1 MVCRFFLIHHSSIQQ
16 NTRRR
21 HAMRALVISAVV
33 GALALSGCQ
42 NMEYDKAAIG
52 TGIGALLG
60 AGIAYSNA
68 DKDKM
73 GQAAAIGAVV
83 GGGAGLLLDKK
94 EKRLRQELAGTGVDV
109 GRNPDGSINLV
120 MPSVTFA
127 TNSSTI
133 QAQFQ
138 SALNDVAKVL
148 REDGTSSKLA
158 LVIHGHTD
166 NTGSDAINNPLSQN
180 RANSV
185 KNYLASQGISSSRM
199 TARGYGSSSPIA
211 DNSTAAGREQ
221 NRRVEISVYETK

>member
-1 MVCRFFLIHHSSIQQ
+1 
-16 NTRRR
+16 
-21 HAMRALVISAVV
+21 MRALIVTAVV

-52 TGIGALLG
+52 TGLGALLG
-60 AGIAYSNA
+60 AGFAYSNA

-73 GQAAAIGAVV
+73 GQAAAIGAVL
-83 GGGAGLLLDKK
+83 GGGAGVLLDNK

-127 TNSSTI
+127 SNSASI
-133 QAQFQ
+133 QPRFQ
-138 SALNDVAKVL
+138 SALNDVANVL
-148 REDGTSSKLA
+148 REGGTSNQLA

-166 NTGSDAINNPLSQN
+166 NTGTDAINNPLSQN

-185 KNYLASQGISSSRM
+185 LSYLSSQGISSARM
-199 TARGYGSSSPIA
+199 TARGYGSTSPIA
-211 DNSTAAGREQ
+211 DNSSASGREQ
-221 NRRVEISVYETK
+221 NRRVEITVYQTK

>member
-1 MVCRFFLIHHSSIQQ
+1 
-16 NTRRR
+16 
-21 HAMRALVISAVV
+21 MRALVISAVV

-52 TGIGALLG
+52 TGLGALLG
-60 AGIAYSNA
+60 AGLAYSNA

-94 EKRLRQELAGTGVDV
+94 EKRLKQELAGTGVDV
-109 GRNPDGSINLV
+109 NRNPDGSINMV

-127 TNSSTI
+127 SNSAMI
-133 QAQFQ
+133 QPQFQ
-138 SALNDVAKVL
+138 AALNDVARVL
-148 REDGTSSKLA
+148 REDGTANQLA
-158 LVIHGHTD
+158 IVVHGHTD

-185 KNYLASQGISSSRM
+185 KNYLSSQGIASSRI
-199 TARGYGSSSPIA
+199 TARGYGSTSPVA

-221 NRRVEISVYETK
+221 NRRVEISIYAAK

>member
-1 MVCRFFLIHHSSIQQ
+1 
-16 NTRRR
+16 
-21 HAMRALVISAVV
+21 MRALVISTVV
-33 GALALSGCQ
+33 GAMALTGCQ

-83 GGGAGLLLDKK
+83 GAGAGALLDRK
-94 EKRLRQELAGTGVDV
+94 EKRLREELQGTGVDV
-109 GRNPDGSINLV
+109 NRNPDGSINMV

-133 QAQFQ
+133 QGQFQ
-138 SALNDVAKVL
+138 GALNDVAKVL
-148 REDGTSSKLA
+148 REDGTANQLA
-158 LVIHGHTD
+158 IVVHGHTD

-199 TARGYGSSSPIA
+199 TSKGYGSTSPIA

>member
-1 MVCRFFLIHHSSIQQ
+1 
-16 NTRRR
+16 
-21 HAMRALVISAVV
+21 MRALLITAVA

-42 NMEYDKAAIG
+42 NMEYDKTAIG
-52 TGIGALLG
+52 TILG
-60 AGIAYSNA
+60 AGAGALIAKSNA

-83 GGGAGLLLDKK
+83 GAGAGLLLDRK
-94 EKRLRQELAGTGVDV
+94 EKRLKEELAGTGIDVD
-109 GRNPDGSINLV
+109 RNQDGSINLV

-127 TNSSTI
+127 TNSTAI
-133 QAQFQ
+133 QGQFQ

-148 REDGTSSKLA
+148 REDGTSNKLA

-185 KNYLASQGISSSRM
+185 KNYLAGQGISASRM
-199 TARGYGSSSPIA
+199 TAKGYGSTSPVA

-221 NRRVEISVYETK
+221 NRRVEITVYETN

>member
-1 MVCRFFLIHHSSIQQ
+1 
-16 NTRRR
+16 
-21 HAMRALVISAVV
+21 MRALLISSAVA
-33 GALALSGCQ
+33 GALVLSGCQ
-42 NMEYDKAAIG
+42 STGTGMEYDKAAIG
-52 TGIGALLG
+52 AGLGALLG
-60 AGIAYSNA
+60 AGLAYSNA

-94 EKRLRQELAGTGVDV
+94 EKRLREELAGTGVDV
-109 GRNPDGSINLV
+109 DRNKDGSINLV

-133 QAQFQ
+133 QPRIQT
-138 SALNDVAKVL
+138 ALNDVARVL
-148 REDGTSSKLA
+148 REDGTANKLA

-166 NTGSDAINNPLSQN
+166 NTGTDAINNPLSQN

-185 KNYLASQGISSSRM
+185 LNYLSSQGIASSRM

-211 DNSTAAGREQ
+211 SNDTAAGREQ
-221 NRRVEISVYETK
+221 NRRVEITVYETK

>member
-1 MVCRFFLIHHSSIQQ
+1 
-16 NTRRR
+16 
-21 HAMRALVISAVV
+21 MRALVISTVV
-33 GALALSGCQ
+33 GAMALTGCQ

-83 GGGAGLLLDKK
+83 GAGAGALLDRK
-94 EKRLRQELAGTGVDV
+94 EKRLREELQGTGVDV
-109 GRNPDGSINLV
+109 NRNPDGSINMV

-133 QAQFQ
+133 QGQFQ
-138 SALNDVAKVL
+138 GALNDVAKVL
-148 REDGTSSKLA
+148 REDGTANQLA
-158 LVIHGHTD
+158 IVVHGHTD
-166 NTGSDAINNPLSQN
+166 NTGSDAVNNPLSQN

-185 KNYLASQGISSSRM
+185 KNYLSSQGISSTRI
-199 TARGYGSSSPIA
+199 TARGYGSTSPVA
-211 DNSTAAGREQ
+211 DNSTASGREQ
-221 NRRVEISVYETK
+221 NRRVEISVYQTK

>member
-1 MVCRFFLIHHSSIQQ
+1 
-16 NTRRR
+16 
-21 HAMRALVISAVV
+21 MRALVISAVV

-52 TGIGALLG
+52 TGLGALLG
-60 AGIAYSNA
+60 AGLAYSNA

-94 EKRLRQELAGTGVDV
+94 EKRLKQELAGTGVDV
-109 GRNPDGSINLV
+109 NRNPDGSINMV

-127 TNSSTI
+127 SNSAMI
-133 QAQFQ
+133 QPQFQ
-138 SALNDVAKVL
+138 AALNDVARVL
-148 REDGTSSKLA
+148 REDGTANQLA
-158 LVIHGHTD
+158 IVVHGHTD

-185 KNYLASQGISSSRM
+185 KNYLSSQGIASSRI
-199 TARGYGSSSPIA
+199 TARGYGSTSPVA

-221 NRRVEISVYETK
+221 NRRVEITVYEVK

>member
-1 MVCRFFLIHHSSIQQ
+1 
-16 NTRRR
+16 
-21 HAMRALVISAVV
+21 MRALFITAVA

-42 NMEYDKAAIG
+42 NMEYDKTAIG
-52 TGIGALLG
+52 TILG
-60 AGIAYSNA
+60 AGAGALIAKSNA

-83 GGGAGLLLDKK
+83 GAGAGLLLDRK
-94 EKRLRQELAGTGVDV
+94 EKRLKEELAGTGIDVD
-109 GRNPDGSINLV
+109 RNQDGSINLV

-127 TNSSTI
+127 TNSTAI
-133 QAQFQ
+133 QGQFQ

-148 REDGTSSKLA
+148 REDGTSNKLA

-185 KNYLASQGISSSRM
+185 KNYLAGQGISASRM
-199 TARGYGSSSPIA
+199 TAKGYGSTSPVA

-221 NRRVEISVYETK
+221 NRRVEITVYETN

>member
-1 MVCRFFLIHHSSIQQ
+1 
-16 NTRRR
+16 
-21 HAMRALVISAVV
+21 MRALVITAVV

-52 TGIGALLG
+52 TGLGALLG

-109 GRNPDGSINLV
+109 GRNQDGSINLV

-133 QAQFQ
+133 QSQFQ

-148 REDGTSSKLA
+148 REDGTASKLA

-166 NTGSDAINNPLSQN
+166 NTGTDAINNPLSQN

-199 TARGYGSSSPIA
+199 TSKGYGSTSPIA

-221 NRRVEISVYETK
+221 NRRVEISAYETK

>member
-1 MVCRFFLIHHSSIQQ
+1 MRTLLIS
-16 NTRRR
+16 T
-21 HAMRALVISAVV
+21 VV

-52 TGIGALLG
+52 TGLGALLG
-60 AGIAYSNA
+60 AGLAYSNA

-83 GGGAGLLLDKK
+83 GGGAGLLLDQK

-109 GRNPDGSINLV
+109 GRNPDGSINMV

-127 TNSSTI
+127 TNSATI
-133 QAQFQ
+133 QPKFQ
-138 SALNDVAKVL
+138 AALNNVARVL
-148 REDGTSSKLA
+148 AEGGTSSKLA

-166 NTGSDAINNPLSQN
+166 NTGTDAINNPLSQS

-185 KNYLASQGISSSRM
+185 MNYLSTQGISSARM
-199 TARGYGSSSPIA
+199 SARGYGSSSPIA

-221 NRRVEISVYETK
+221 NRRVEITVYATK

>member
-1 MVCRFFLIHHSSIQQ
+1 
-16 NTRRR
+16 
-21 HAMRALVISAVV
+21 MRALIVTAVV

-52 TGIGALLG
+52 TGLGALLG
-60 AGIAYSNA
+60 AGLAYSNA

-73 GQAAAIGAVV
+73 GQAATIGAVL
-83 GGGAGLLLDKK
+83 GGGAGVLLDNK

-127 TNSSTI
+127 SNSASI
-133 QAQFQ
+133 QPRFQ
-138 SALNDVAKVL
+138 SALNDVANVL
-148 REDGTSSKLA
+148 REGGTSNQLA

-166 NTGSDAINNPLSQN
+166 NTGTDAINNPLSQN

-185 KNYLASQGISSSRM
+185 LSYLSSQGISSARM
-199 TARGYGSSSPIA
+199 TARGYGSTSPIA
-211 DNSTAAGREQ
+211 DNSSASGREQ
-221 NRRVEISVYETK
+221 NRRVEITVYQTK

>member
-1 MVCRFFLIHHSSIQQ
+1 
-16 NTRRR
+16 
-21 HAMRALVISAVV
+21 MRALVISTVV

-42 NMEYDKAAIG
+42 NMEQHKAAIG
-52 TGIGALLG
+52 TCLGALLG
-60 AGIAYSNA
+60 AGVAYSNA

-109 GRNPDGSINLV
+109 GRNQDGSINLV

-133 QAQFQ
+133 QSQFQ

-166 NTGSDAINNPLSQN
+166 NTGSDSINNPLSQN

-199 TARGYGSSSPIA
+199 TAKGYGSSSPIA

>member
-1 MVCRFFLIHHSSIQQ
+1 MRTLLIS
-16 NTRRR
+16 T
-21 HAMRALVISAVV
+21 VV
-33 GALALSGCQ
+33 GVLALSGCQ

-52 TGIGALLG
+52 TGLGALLG
-60 AGIAYSNA
+60 AGLAYSNA

-83 GGGAGLLLDKK
+83 GGGAGLLLDQK

-109 GRNPDGSINLV
+109 GRNPDGSINMV

-127 TNSSTI
+127 TNSATI
-133 QAQFQ
+133 QPKFQ
-138 SALNDVAKVL
+138 AALNNVARVL
-148 REDGTSSKLA
+148 AEGGTSSKLA

-166 NTGSDAINNPLSQN
+166 NTGTDAINNPLSQS

-185 KNYLASQGISSSRM
+185 MNYLSTQGISSARM
-199 TARGYGSSSPIA
+199 SARGYGSSSPIA

-221 NRRVEISVYETK
+221 NRRVEITVYATK

>member
-1 MVCRFFLIHHSSIQQ
+1 
-16 NTRRR
+16 
-21 HAMRALVISAVV
+21 MRALVLSAVV

-52 TGIGALLG
+52 TGLGALLG

-73 GQAAAIGAVV
+73 GQAAAIGAVL
-83 GGGAGLLLDKK
+83 GGGAGLLLDQK
-94 EKRLRQELAGTGVDV
+94 EKRLKQGLAGTGVDV
-109 GRNPDGSINLV
+109 NRNPDGSINMV

-127 TNSSTI
+127 SNSATI
-133 QAQFQ
+133 QPKFQ
-138 SALNDVAKVL
+138 AALNDVARVL
-148 REDGTSSKLA
+148 AEGGTAGKLA

-180 RANSV
+180 RASSV
-185 KNYLASQGISSSRM
+185 LNYLASQGISASRM
-199 TARGYGSSSPIA
+199 SARGYGSSSPIA

-221 NRRVEISVYETK
+221 NRRVEITVYATN

>member
-1 MVCRFFLIHHSSIQQ
+1 
-16 NTRRR
+16 
-21 HAMRALVISAVV
+21 MRALIVTAVV

-52 TGIGALLG
+52 TGLGALLG
-60 AGIAYSNA
+60 AGLAYSNA

-73 GQAAAIGAVV
+73 GKAAAIGAVL
-83 GGGAGLLLDKK
+83 GGGAGVLLDNK

-127 TNSSTI
+127 SNSASI
-133 QAQFQ
+133 QPRFQ
-138 SALNDVAKVL
+138 SALNDVANVL
-148 REDGTSSKLA
+148 GEGGTSNQLA

-166 NTGSDAINNPLSQN
+166 NTGTDAINNPLSQN

-185 KNYLASQGISSSRM
+185 LSYLSSQGISSARM
-199 TARGYGSSSPIA
+199 TARGYGSTSPIA
-211 DNSTAAGREQ
+211 DNSSASGREQ
-221 NRRVEISVYETK
+221 NRRVEITVYQTK

>member
-1 MVCRFFLIHHSSIQQ
+1 
-16 NTRRR
+16 
-21 HAMRALVISAVV
+21 MRALVISTVV
-33 GALALSGCQ
+33 GAMALTGCQ

-83 GGGAGLLLDKK
+83 GAGAGALLDRK
-94 EKRLRQELAGTGVDV
+94 EKRLREELQGTGVDV
-109 GRNPDGSINLV
+109 NRNPDGSINMV

-133 QAQFQ
+133 QGQFQ
-138 SALNDVAKVL
+138 GALNDVAKVL
-148 REDGTSSKLA
+148 REDGTANQLA
-158 LVIHGHTD
+158 IVVHGHTD
-166 NTGSDAINNPLSQN
+166 NTGSDSVNNPLSQN

-185 KNYLASQGISSSRM
+185 KNYLSAQGISSSRI
-199 TARGYGSSSPIA
+199 TARGYGSTSPVA
-211 DNSTAAGREQ
+211 DNSTASGREQ

>member
-1 MVCRFFLIHHSSIQQ
+1 
-16 NTRRR
+16 
-21 HAMRALVISAVV
+21 MRALVISTVV
-33 GALALSGCQ
+33 GALALTGCQ

-52 TGIGALLG
+52 TGLGALLG

-83 GGGAGLLLDKK
+83 GAGAGALLDRK
-94 EKRLRQELAGTGVDV
+94 EKRLREELAGTGVDV
-109 GRNPDGSINLV
+109 NRNPDGSINMV

-127 TNSSTI
+127 TNSATI
-133 QAQFQ
+133 QPRFQ

-148 REDGTSSKLA
+148 REDGTSAKLA

-180 RANSV
+180 RASSV
-185 KNYLASQGISSSRM
+185 LGYLSSQGISSSRM
-199 TARGYGSSSPIA
+199 TARGYGSTSPIA
-211 DNSTAAGREQ
+211 DNGSAAGREQ
-221 NRRVEISVYETK
+221 NRRVEITVYQTN